1 MRKATRIG
9 LLTLA
14 FLVTGALG
22 FRAGIE
28 VASRH
33 ALQNSLLEAAQDVW
47 VLERMRSLSGQPVS
61 AKDSEWMELMITTR
75 EDLLLQPAYRERIE
89 SDAMIRDLRDR
100 TEKVRRERNV
110 AAPPPPEANPVSPVS
125 H

>member
-1 MRKATRIG
+1 MKKTTRTG

-14 FLVTGALG
+14 FLATGALG

-28 VASRH
+28 VASRL
-33 ALQNSLLEAAQDVW
+33 ALRNSLLEAAQDVW
-47 VLERMRSLSGQPVS
+47 VLERMRSLSCQSVS
-61 AKDSEWMELMITTR
+61 AKEAQWIELMIKAR

-100 TEKVRRERNV
+100 TEKLRRERNV
-110 AAPPPPEANPVSPVS
+110 AAPPPPEAKSVS

>member
-47 VLERMRSLSGQPVS
+47 VLERMRSLSCQSVS
-61 AKDSEWMELMITTR
+61 AKEVQWIELMIRAR
-75 EDLLLQPAYRERIE
+75 EDLLLQPAYKERIE
-89 SDAMIRDLRDR
+89 GDRMIRDLRDR

-110 AAPPPPEANPVSPVS
+110 AAPPPPEAKPVS

>member
-1 MRKATRIG
+1 MKKATRTG
-9 LLTLA
+9 LLILA
-14 FLVTGALG
+14 FLATGALG

-28 VASRH
+28 VDSRL
-33 ALQNSLLEAAQDVW
+33 ALRNSLLAAAQDVW
-47 VLERMRSLSGQPVS
+47 VLERMRSLSCQSVS
-61 AKDSEWMELMITTR
+61 AKEAQWVELMIKAR

-110 AAPPPPEANPVSPVS
+110 ATPPPPEAKSVS